1 MPLSPSELMDPIGD
15 CGVLRGGLC
24 DGSTTRRTLARS
36 LGANTFADLRIDC
49 AASAFRLDRLRLE
62 RLDSG
67 DCAAAVVASC
77 AVPGLFAPQRLPS
90 GLYADFAV
98 LLDPCGEFALPSLPP
113 SGRLLSLVAGDWN
126 PRCWAEATPSRLP
139 GRLGGDAVVVSLR
152 VSGVSRVWPWAI
164 RRLGARAHREA
175 YLAVSAALDRPL
187 GAGRE
192 PRHFRVEAVPA
203 RGVAR
208 RSNVVSCK
216 PRRSCFEIRALAACK
231 TLERKSCFS
240 RSQSPIAELLP
251 PLDADTQLPEQAL
264 PWSRPAGKPVE
275 PGSVKS
281 ASTPL

>member
-1 MPLSPSELMDPIGD
+1 MWKSKFYGAFVLNRRVVLHAIDETPARWRGGVGSSPLDGARTAASSRRNDLVKDYRVCAPDSLVDFYTGHSVRSLGPRVSALSPSELMDPIGD

-24 DGSTTRRTLARS
+24 DGSKTRRTLARS

-126 PRCWAEATPSRLP
+126 PRCWAEASPSRLP

-192 PRHFRVEAVPA
+192 PRHHRVEAVPP
-203 RGVAR
+203 
-208 RSNVVSCK
+208 S
-216 PRRSCFEIRALAACK
+216 
-231 TLERKSCFS
+231 
-240 RSQSPIAELLP
+240 
-251 PLDADTQLPEQAL
+251 
-264 PWSRPAGKPVE
+264 
-275 PGSVKS
+275 
-281 ASTPL
+281 